1 MNHKLIK
8 QALETHLEDLEWWEG
23 LDLSSLNSFS
33 AGVYFET
40 EKDKAEKLPTMIA
53 EIKAEI
59 SALNDKIVG
68 DAVENN
74 DIDGISDTD
83 LAATLDRWAV
93 KFRQMKNAHGED
105 IAYLL
110 EDKAHDLR
118 LEAERQH
125 LPWDVEI
132 TQVSIFRD
140 VEAPT
145 QEEAIRKV
153 REDYTWGDNVVRTQ
167 SICTPYEN

>member
-1 MNHKLIK
+1 MNHKLVK

-23 LDLSSLNSFS
+23 LDLVSLNSFS

-74 DIDGISDTD
+74 DIDGLSDTD

>member
-1 MNHKLIK
+1 MNYELIK

-40 EKDKAEKLPTMIA
+40 EKDKSEKLPTMIA
-53 EIKAEI
+53 EIKTEI
-59 SALNDKIVG
+59 SRLNDKIAVANNEVG
-68 DAVENN
+68 D
-74 DIDGISDTD
+74 ISDVD
-83 LAATLDRWAV
+83 LATTLDRWAV
-93 KFRQMKNAHGED
+93 KFRQKGEAHGED

-118 LEAERQH
+118 LDAERQQ

-132 TQVSIFRD
+132 TQVSIFTG

>member
-1 MNHKLIK
+1 MNYALIK

-40 EKDKAEKLPTMIA
+40 EKDKSEKLPTMIA
-53 EIKAEI
+53 EIKTEI
-59 SALNDKIVG
+59 SRLNDKI
-68 DAVENN
+68 AVANN
-74 DIDGISDTD
+74 EVDDISDVD
-83 LAATLDRWAV
+83 LATTLDRWAV
-93 KFRQMKNAHGED
+93 NFRQKGEAHGED

-118 LEAERQH
+118 LDAERQQ

-132 TQVSIFRD
+132 TQVSIFTG